1 MVSTRSKAT
10 NNHSSPAQGAETG
23 EKRSQPSP
31 SSSTKNGRSPKKAK
45 QENEQ
50 DVAEKKE
57 FEVSVQG
64 EPTTETQEEE
74 NNLGEEGVKDEIAAE
89 DAKAKDEDRVESRED
104 EVKREE
110 KKESGEKY
118 DDDEPRHGTL
128 ESGHIYFLYR
138 PKVETDEAE
147 SLDDISKFHILLI
160 PQSGKHSKGHY
171 HRIIEVGKK
180 KLPDPGA
187 KHQVIWGL
195 VGGVG
200 EDKSTLKESFGAYT
214 YETKTRGTRHQA
226 AARPAARGH
235 YILHSPRDELAD
247 SPDHNRQRDYKTL
260 LAYEITT
267 PTQEDFG
274 QVQKELGIE
283 EKGAVVLQVKDPNV
297 ESRGNP
303 RAAGIP
309 REKRAQYPQHLL
321 DIFRNRRFIP
331 SNPVSLLDYQGAE
344 LLIITSPHELHES
357 LGKQGEKVED
367 DLDHDSA
374 VEKVSMDDALKELG
388 MSKSE
393 FPEDALEGNWA

>member
-10 NNHSSPAQGAETG
+10 NNHSSPSQGAETG
-23 EKRSQPSP
+23 EKRSQPS
-31 SSSTKNGRSPKKAK
+31 SSAKNGRSPKKAK
-45 QENEQ
+45 QEKEQ

-57 FEVSVQG
+57 FEVAVQG
-64 EPTTETQEEE
+64 EPTTETKREET
-74 NNLGEEGVKDEIAAE
+74 NLGEEGVKDEIAAE
-89 DAKAKDEDRVESRED
+89 KAKAKDEDKVESRED

-110 KKESGEKY
+110 KKESGEK
-118 DDDEPRHGTL
+118 DDEDEPRHGTL

-138 PKVETDEAE
+138 PKVETEEAE

-200 EDKSTLKESFGAYT
+200 EDKSTLKDSFGAYT
-214 YETKTRGTRHQA
+214 CETKTRGTRHQA

-267 PTQEDFG
+267 PTHEDFG

-374 VEKVSMDDALKELG
+374 AEKVSMDDALKELG
-388 MSKSE
+388 LSKRE